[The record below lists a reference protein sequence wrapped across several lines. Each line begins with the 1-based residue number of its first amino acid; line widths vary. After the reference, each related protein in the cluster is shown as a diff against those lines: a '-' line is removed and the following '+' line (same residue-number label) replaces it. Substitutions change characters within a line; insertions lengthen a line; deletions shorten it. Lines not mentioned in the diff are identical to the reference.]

1 MKKLLALAM
10 FTALPALAI
19 DLNTATVE
27 EIAALKGM
35 TQQTAEAI
43 VSTRTQNG
51 PFQSSSDVLNVP
63 GVTQGMLNQNR
74 ATLTIA
80 GRPVTTRSGTAPA
93 IPGVRPAIPAKKA
106 DTTVTTTSKG
116 KTSGQVSGNKSTSGK
131 STAATASVQENGKD
145 SRGNSGNDGGRGN
158 SGGNGG
164 GNSGGNGGGGGNSGG
179 GGGNK

>member
-43 VSTRTQNG
+43 VATRTQNG

-116 KTSGQVSGNKSTSGK
+116 KTS
-131 STAATASVQENGKD
+131 TAATASVQENGKD

-164 GNSGGNGGGGGNSGG
+164 GNSGGNGGGNGG
-179 GGGNK
+179 GSGGNK